1 MLENYLMPTKDIFFG
16 NEPEQMFQ
24 HDNAPCHKAKSV
36 TEWFEQNNIKIL
48 QWPARSPDLNPIES
62 VWTVLDRK
70 LTKEPVTSAEDRREN
85 LKELF
90 NSLTVE

>member
-1 MLENYLMPTKDIFFG
+1 MPTKDIYFG
-16 NEPEQMFQ
+16 NKPNWMFHQ
-24 HDNAPCHKAKSV
+24 DNTPCHKEKSV

-48 QWPARSPDLNPIES
+48 QWLARSPDLNAIEN

-70 LTKEPVTSAEDRREN
+70 ITKEPVASAEDQREN

-90 NSLTVE
+90 NG